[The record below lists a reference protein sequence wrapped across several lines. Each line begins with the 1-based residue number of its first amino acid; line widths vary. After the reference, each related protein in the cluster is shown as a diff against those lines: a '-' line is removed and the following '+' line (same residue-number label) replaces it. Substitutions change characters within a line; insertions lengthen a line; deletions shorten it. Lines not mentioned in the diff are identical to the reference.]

1 MIPYQAGLQFF
12 QMFFDMLPLP
22 FRAFFVLFLAL
33 PIIVHFVIWFVAEVL
48 G

>member
-1 MIPYQAGLQFF
+1 MIPYAAGLQFF

-22 FRAFFVLFLAL
+22 IRAFFVLFLAL
-33 PIIVHFVIWFVAEVL
+33 PLLIHFIIWLVGEVL